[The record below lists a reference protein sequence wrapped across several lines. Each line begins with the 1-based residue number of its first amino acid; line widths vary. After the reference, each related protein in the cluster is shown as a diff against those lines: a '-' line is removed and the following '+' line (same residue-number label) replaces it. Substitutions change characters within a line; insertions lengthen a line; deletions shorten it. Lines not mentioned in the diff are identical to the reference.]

1 MGEVL
6 QRPLC
11 NLFNWHTGDSETT
24 PETSRQVTKCLDTK
38 INDTFMLPVHAL
50 TSLALGIHR
59 IGYAGGLVEVADCN
73 LVSGFHGVPLT
84 TPIVW
89 HDIHPNG
96 SNGGH
101 FNNCHHTHLL
111 PF

>member
-11 NLFNWHTGDSETT
+11 NLFDWHTGDSEAT
-24 PETSRQVTKCLDTK
+24 PETSGQVTKCLDTK
-38 INDTFMLPVHAL
+38 ICDTFVLPVHAL

-59 IGYAGGLVEVADCN
+59 IGYAGVVVKVADRN
-73 LVSGFHGVPLT
+73 LVSGFHGCSLDDSYT
-84 TPIVW
+84 I

-96 SNGGH
+96 SDGGH